1 MSENI
6 SKFNKQFLL
15 LILIGIRYESK
26 FYYRLNFIYI
36 IFFKKLD
43 NSQEDFESL
52 INDSTF
58 TSETLKDDGF
68 VLGKI
73 PIYLK
78 SIYSNHKS
86 FMIIISFLK

>member
-15 LILIGIRYESK
+15 LILIGIRYESR
-26 FYYRLNFIYI
+26 FYNRLNLIYI
-36 IFFKKLD
+36 ILFKKLD

-78 SIYSNHKS
+78 SIYSIFKF
-86 FMIIISFLK
+86 FMIIFLFLK